1 MDYKETADPKAPA
14 ATLFHQVDAR
24 PWLPAGLTL
33 APEVAVSVSP
43 AGALLVDQAT
53 SADGQFITYRVRGGV
68 AGQDYIVTFSFET
81 VGGAWEDEWSIRYP
95 VR

>member
-1 MDYKETADPKAPA
+1 MDYMETADPKSPA
-14 ATLFHQVDAR
+14 ATLFHQLDVR

-33 APEVAVSVSP
+33 AAAVGVSVSP
-43 AGALLVDQAT
+43 AGGLLVDQAT

-68 AGQDYIVTFSFET
+68 AEQDYIVTFFFGT
-81 VGGAWEDEWSIRYP
+81 TDGAWADEWSIRYP

>member
-1 MDYKETADPKAPA
+1 MDYMETADPKRPA
-14 ATLFHQVDAR
+14 ATLFHQLDVR

-33 APEVAVSVSP
+33 APAVAVSVSP
-43 AGALLVDQAT
+43 AGGLLVDQAT
-53 SADGQFITYRVRGGV
+53 SADGQFIT
-68 AGQDYIVTFSFET
+68 YIVTFSFET